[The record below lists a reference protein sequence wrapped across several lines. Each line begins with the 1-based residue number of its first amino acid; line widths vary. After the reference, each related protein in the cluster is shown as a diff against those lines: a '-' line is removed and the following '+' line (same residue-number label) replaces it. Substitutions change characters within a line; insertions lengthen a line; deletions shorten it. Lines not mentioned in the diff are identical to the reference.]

1 MGKLQKD
8 ALAAYDR
15 IKATRG
21 EVTFLDAFI
30 AGAEWQKQQPN
41 DEAVKFAEYLAM
53 ETNEAERTSNDEGD
67 LLHLYRKKY
76 LTTQQLFEQFKKESK

>member
-30 AGAEWQKQQPN
+30 AGAEWQKQEMIEN
-41 DEAVKFAEYLAM
+41 AA
-53 ETNEAERTSNDEGD
+53 RTLKCE
-67 LLHLYRKKY
+67 
-76 LTTQQLFEQFKKESK
+76 FEN